1 VLRALGAVGTNSE
14 PVSAGHRG
22 RSARRAHWRDGQSR
36 RHRRS
41 WLFRGR
47 AAADPDGL

>member
-36 RHRRS
+36 CPRGS
-41 WLFRGR
+41 WLVRGTSR
-47 AAADPDGL
+47 SRPGRT